1 MQSLARIAS
10 GAAIQGSMEQFA
22 QIVPALVHV
31 CNTAAENE
39 SAALLDGLVQ
49 VSTCCVC
56 CLFMWREG
64 WSVGV
69 GCNCRQLTLLDG
81 ASKEVAVQLDES

>member
-10 GAAIQGSMEQFA
+10 GAAIQGSLEQFA

-49 VSTCCVC
+49 VSCCVC
-56 CLFMWREG
+56 CG
-64 WSVGV
+64 
-69 GCNCRQLTLLDG
+69 
-81 ASKEVAVQLDES
+81 